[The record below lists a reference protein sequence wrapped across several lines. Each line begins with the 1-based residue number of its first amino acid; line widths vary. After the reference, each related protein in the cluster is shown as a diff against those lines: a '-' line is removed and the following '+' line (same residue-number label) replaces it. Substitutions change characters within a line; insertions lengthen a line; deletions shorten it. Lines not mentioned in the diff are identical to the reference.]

1 MALWREKALGAG
13 KAEAAACQDRL
24 QAGAERIRTGA
35 VKKRIR
41 NIEIKFFVSP
51 EESNLI
57 KQKMALLGTENLSA
71 FIRKMAIDGQVI
83 NLEIPEFKEALSLL
97 RHAGN
102 NLNQLTKRV
111 NANGK
116 IYSEDLADLQ
126 ISFDQLREIMGEICR
141 RLAAIG

>member
-1 MALWREKALGAG
+1 M
-13 KAEAAACQDRL
+13 
-24 QAGAERIRTGA
+24 T
-35 VKKRIR
+35 KRIR
-41 NIEIKFFVSP
+41 NIELKFFVSP
-51 EESNLI
+51 EEKILI
-57 KQKMALLGTENLSA
+57 RENMALLGTDNLSA

-111 NANGK
+111 NSNGR
-116 IYSEDLADLQ
+116 IYNEDLADLQ
-126 ISFDQLREIMGEICR
+126 ISFNQLLKIMGEICR

>member
-1 MALWREKALGAG
+1 M
-13 KAEAAACQDRL
+13 
-24 QAGAERIRTGA
+24 
-35 VKKRIR
+35 KKRIR